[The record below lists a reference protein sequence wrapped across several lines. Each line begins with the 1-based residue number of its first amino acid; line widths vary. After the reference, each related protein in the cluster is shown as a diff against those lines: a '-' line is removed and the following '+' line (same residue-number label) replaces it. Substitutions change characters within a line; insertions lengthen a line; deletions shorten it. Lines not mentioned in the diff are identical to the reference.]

1 MFLTSNLFWFLMGM
15 LSILVG
21 VGFKYFAEDRGW
33 KLNWW
38 KWLLCIS
45 WWAILSVSI
54 YASGTLTGE
63 NEAGAGM
70 WVLLS
75 GIFVNLVFGVIIWR
89 ILSHKPKEDEPEVV
103 EPAAAEAQ

>member
-38 KWLLCIS
+38 KWLLCII
-45 WWAILSVSI
+45 WWAILSLSI

-63 NEAGAGM
+63 NESGAGM
-70 WVLLS
+70 WGLLS
-75 GIFVNLVFGVIIWR
+75 GIFVSLVYGVILWR
-89 ILSHKPKEDEPEVV
+89 ILSRGSKENKEPETA
-103 EPAAAEAQ
+103 EPAAVDA